1 MRKPEEHFS
10 AEQLDYLREMMS
22 IGGGQVAGA
31 LTQLLGC
38 DVDMKVTKLHIAPFA
53 GVAAAIGNPS
63 GPVAGVRMEM
73 VGDVKGYLYFIVT
86 DENKKLL
93 IELVEKSL
101 LGAAHHTSGKDL
113 SVLMEI
119 GNIVA
124 GVHLVSLHD
133 FCGLNIYH
141 SVPVMAIDMIQ
152 ALLDE
157 AIVIA
162 GRKKPLVVLVQE
174 EFIIVRKNIRTFFL
188 LIPFAEHLQALAD
201 SIGAARKKMHGGKTD

>member
-1 MRKPEEHFS
+1 MRKLEEYLT
-10 AEQLDYLREMMS
+10 ADQLDYLREMMN
-22 IGGGQVAGA
+22 IGSGHVAGA

-38 DVDMKVTKLHIAPFA
+38 EVDMKVTKLHIAPFA

-93 IELVEKSL
+93 IELAEKTL
-101 LGAAHHTSGKDL
+101 LGAAHHASSPDL
-113 SVLMEI
+113 SVLLEI
-119 GNIVA
+119 GNILS

-141 SVPVMAIDMIQ
+141 SVPVLAIDMIQ

-174 EFIIVRKNIRTFFL
+174 EFIVVRKNIRTFFL
-188 LIPFAEHLQALAD
+188 LIPFAEHLQTLAD

>member
-1 MRKPEEHFS
+1 MRKPEEYFS

-22 IGGGQVAGA
+22 IGGGHVAGA
-31 LTQLLGC
+31 LSQLLGC
-38 DVDMKVTKLHIAPFA
+38 EVDMKVTELFIAPFV
-53 GVAAAIGNPS
+53 GVSAAIGNPS
-63 GPVAGVRMEM
+63 SPVAGVRMEM

-93 IELVEKSL
+93 IEMTEKKL
-101 LGAAHHTSGKDL
+101 LGATDHSRDPDL
-113 SVLMEI
+113 SVLLEI
-119 GNIVA
+119 GNILA

-141 SVPVMAIDMIQ
+141 SVPVLAIDMIQ

-162 GRKKPLVVLVQE
+162 GRKKPPVVLVQQ
-174 EFIIVRKNIRTFFL
+174 EFIIVTKNIRTFFL
-188 LIPFAEHLQALAD
+188 LIPFTEHLQTLID
-201 SIGAARKKMHGGKTD
+201 SLGAARKKIHGSKTS

>member
-1 MRKPEEHFS
+1 MRKLEEHFS

-22 IGGGQVAGA
+22 IGGGHVAGA

-38 DVDMKVTKLHIAPFA
+38 EVDMKVHKLHIAPFA
-53 GVAAAIGNPS
+53 GVAEAIGNPS
-63 GPVAGVRMEM
+63 KPVAGVRMEM

-101 LGAAHHTSGKDL
+101 LGATYHASGQDL
-113 SVLMEI
+113 SVLLEI
-119 GNIVA
+119 GNVLA
-124 GVHLVSLHD
+124 GVHLVALHD

-141 SVPVMAIDMIQ
+141 SVPALAIDMVQ

-174 EFIIVRKNIRTFFL
+174 EFIVVRRNIRTFFL
-188 LIPFAEHLQALAD
+188 LIPFAEDLQILAD
-201 SIGAARKKMHGGKTD
+201 SIGAARKRMHVPKTD